1 MSEHEQLIKSYVV
14 DKKST
19 HQIANEYKISQ
30 TKVRKILI
38 DSGVK
43 LRSRSESQ
51 KIVVDKKIKEGI
63 HPTMGKHRSEEEKL
77 AIGGSLL
84 KYWDKNE
91 KARKKMAKHA
101 EKTLKKLPKTEKVAS
116 QKKATKGIIKASR
129 FGSKLENFLYKF
141 LCDKGLF
148 PKQHLNMLENEKLE
162 VDLYVPE
169 HKTVIEVD
177 GPSHY
182 LPIWGQ
188 DKLEKQ
194 QRADKEKVGLLLSKG
209 YNYIRLKH
217 LQRFSKVRYLSAAQK
232 VYDNLSKTQY
242 IEIEV

>member
-19 HQIANEYKISQ
+19 HQIAHEFKISQ
-30 TKVRKILI
+30 TKVRKILV
-38 DSGVK
+38 DSGIK

-51 KIVVDKKIKEGI
+51 KLVVKKKIENGV

-77 AIGGSLL
+77 SIGGGLL

-101 EKTLKKLPKTEKVAS
+101 EKTLNKLPKINKIVN
-116 QKKATKGIIKASR
+116 KNKATKEILKASKN
-129 FGSKLENFLYKF
+129 GSKLENYLYDFLSE
-141 LCDKGLF
+141 KGLF

-194 QRADKEKVGLLLSKG
+194 QRADKEKIGLLLSKG
-209 YNYIRLKH
+209 YNYIRVKNLE
-217 LQRFSKVRYLSAAQK
+217 RFSKARYLNVAQK
-232 VYDNLSKTQY
+232 VYNALSKENF
-242 IEIEV
+242 IEIEL